1 MIFRGS
7 ELEPMGGRI
16 IFGYLKIASLPI
28 DSFKKTFQIC
38 HSCMWAMEFF
48 FCYVVGGKN
57 WNPENDD
64 ENESDTGNTG
74 MYQGK

>member
-1 MIFRGS
+1 MQG
-7 ELEPMGGRI
+7 L
-16 IFGYLKIASLPI
+16 YLADKSL
-28 DSFKKTFQIC
+28 KKYIRLSKDCISSHRQLKKKPSKYAIVVC
-38 HSCMWAMEFF
+38 EQWNFF

>member
-7 ELEPMGGRI
+7 E
-16 IFGYLKIASLPI
+16 
-28 DSFKKTFQIC
+28 Q
-38 HSCMWAMEFF
+38 WNFF

>member
-38 HSCMWAMEFF
+38 HSCM
-48 FCYVVGGKN
+48 
-57 WNPENDD
+57 
-64 ENESDTGNTG
+64 
-74 MYQGK
+74 

>member
-1 MIFRGS
+1 MPQLYVSNGI
-7 ELEPMGGRI
+7 L
-16 IFGYLKIASLPI
+16 
-28 DSFKKTFQIC
+28 
-38 HSCMWAMEFF
+38 F

>member
-1 MIFRGS
+1 MPQLYVSNGI
-7 ELEPMGGRI
+7 
-16 IFGYLKIASLPI
+16 
-28 DSFKKTFQIC
+28 
-38 HSCMWAMEFF
+38 FF

>member
-1 MIFRGS
+1 MEGLYLADKSLKNI
-7 ELEPMGGRI
+7 L
-16 IFGYLKIASLPI
+16 GYLKIASLPI
-28 DSFKKTFQIC
+28 DSLKKPSKYAIVVCEQ
-38 HSCMWAMEFF
+38 WNFF

>member
-1 MIFRGS
+1 
-7 ELEPMGGRI
+7 
-16 IFGYLKIASLPI
+16 
-28 DSFKKTFQIC
+28 
-38 HSCMWAMEFF
+38 MWAMEFF

-74 MYQGK
+74 VYQGK